1 MPFNWLPFLTP
12 AQLVPKLLSNPIL
25 AFLIQLFLM
34 LFINPLK
41 FVSGLSRVL
50 LQSFDGLERETTYN
64 VQAML
69 EVAAHSRNDLPQEDT
84 PSSSTLTLPAPLL
97 RYLNSCPQ
105 KQPVK
110 FAFMKQTGKF
120 RFLNNSSTQPQP
132 PSSASPSPS
141 NNPSH
146 WHTITADEYL
156 TGGTCAPG
164 LCIRAR
170 IDISK
175 FSNLTGFVSLIQGRA
190 ISHWR
195 SWSLFPSNSNNN
207 NGGSG
212 GKKEEKVDLDPTA
225 ALARWLIGAACCGCA
240 ALQPSP
246 WLFWEPLYTET
257 DDDNGGTT
265 CTTTRTTIR
274 TTIRTRNDFSARITV
289 SDGGYKVAA
298 IVQVNSNGELVKMTS
313 EESIQRRVFDNG
325 HEEEMVDA
333 HHVAY
338 FRKYTKN
345 SSTGVM
351 APSEVEVAWEIDGK
365 SQSYAVL
372 HIDELRCWDRF

>member
-1 MPFNWLPFLTP
+1 
-12 AQLVPKLLSNPIL
+12 
-25 AFLIQLFLM
+25 M

-50 LQSFDGLERETTYN
+50 LQSFDGLERETAYN

-69 EVAAHSRNDLPQEDT
+69 EVAAHSRNDFPQEDT
-84 PSSSTLTLPAPLL
+84 PPSSSTGTLSAPLL
-97 RYLNSCPQ
+97 RYLNSCNPQ

-120 RFLNNSSTQPQP
+120 RFLNNSSVLTRPP
-132 PSSASPSPS
+132 ISSSPSSSFS
-141 NNPSH
+141 NNCSQ

-170 IDISK
+170 INISK
-175 FSNLTGFVSLIQGRA
+175 FSNLTGYVSLIQGRA

-207 NGGSG
+207 NNNNNGGGG

-225 ALARWLIGAACCGCA
+225 ALARWLVGAACCGCA

-246 WLFWEPLYTET
+246 WLSWEPLYFQT
-257 DDDNGGTT
+257 DSDNDNDNNTA
-265 CTTTRTTIR
+265 CTTRD
-274 TTIRTRNDFSARITV
+274 DFRARITV
-289 SDGGYKVAA
+289 RGDGGSKVAA
-298 IVQVNSNGELVKMTS
+298 IVQVNSKGELMKMTS
-313 EESIQRRVFDNG
+313 EQSIQRRVFENG
-325 HEEEMVDA
+325 HEEKIVDA
-333 HHVAY
+333 HQVAY
-338 FRKYTKN
+338 FSNYTRN
-345 SSTGVM
+345 STTGAM

>member
-25 AFLIQLFLM
+25 AFLIQLILM

-50 LQSFDGLERETTYN
+50 LQSFDGLERETAYN

-69 EVAAHSRNDLPQEDT
+69 EVAAHSRNDFPQEDT
-84 PSSSTLTLPAPLL
+84 PPSSSTVTLPTPLL
-97 RYLNSCPQ
+97 RYLNSCNPQ

-120 RFLNNSSTQPQP
+120 RFLNNSSALPQP
-132 PSSASPSPS
+132 PPSSSPSS
-141 NNPSH
+141 SSSKNSSQ

-170 IDISK
+170 INISK
-175 FSNLTGFVSLIQGRA
+175 FSNLTGYVSLIQGRA

-207 NGGSG
+207 NNGGG

-225 ALARWLIGAACCGCA
+225 ALARWLVGAACCGCA

-246 WLFWEPLYTET
+246 WLSWEPLYTET
-257 DDDNGGTT
+257 DDDNDNI
-265 CTTTRTTIR
+265 TTRTR
-274 TTIRTRNDFSARITV
+274 DDFRARITV
-289 SDGGYKVAA
+289 RGDGGSKVAA
-298 IVQVNSNGELVKMTS
+298 IVQVNTNGELVKMTS
-313 EESIQRRVFDNG
+313 EQSIQRRVFDNG
-325 HEEEMVDA
+325 HEEEMVYA
-333 HHVAY
+333 HQVAY
-338 FRKYTKN
+338 FSKYTRN
-345 SSTGVM
+345 STTGAM